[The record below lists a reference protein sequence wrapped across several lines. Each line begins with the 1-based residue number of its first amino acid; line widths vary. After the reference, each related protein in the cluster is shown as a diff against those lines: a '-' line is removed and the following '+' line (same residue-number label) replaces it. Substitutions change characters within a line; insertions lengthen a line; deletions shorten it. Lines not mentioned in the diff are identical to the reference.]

1 MRSYHFS
8 IHTMRNLIVIKMM
21 LLLSVSTIFLIPL
34 ADILASPVLGQA
46 SIVADAPPLSI
57 PPLELQ
63 QPMIP
68 VPPAPPISIPPLE
81 LQQPMIPVPP
91 APPISIPPLELQ
103 QPMIPVPP
111 EASVISGT
119 LPGLN
124 GLIDPF
130 QGSLFT
136 DPAETP
142 SQSLE
147 QQLSLTS
154 PVSSFDSTG
163 GAQSKIYACMDVASG
178 NIPVNSLKSSPESGC
193 PFRTV
198 PVVIMS
204 DDSSGTVST
213 CFVAPDLVTP
223 TDNCIPSASPLQQ
236 QQQQPQA
243 ISPPILSFQ

>member
-68 VPPAPPISIPPLE
+68 VPPAPPL
-81 LQQPMIPVPP
+81 
-91 APPISIPPLELQ
+91 SIPPLELQ

-136 DPAETP
+136 
-142 SQSLE
+142 
-147 QQLSLTS
+147 
-154 PVSSFDSTG
+154 
-163 GAQSKIYACMDVASG
+163 
-178 NIPVNSLKSSPESGC
+178 
-193 PFRTV
+193 
-198 PVVIMS
+198 
-204 DDSSGTVST
+204 
-213 CFVAPDLVTP
+213 
-223 TDNCIPSASPLQQ
+223 
-236 QQQQPQA
+236 
-243 ISPPILSFQ
+243 